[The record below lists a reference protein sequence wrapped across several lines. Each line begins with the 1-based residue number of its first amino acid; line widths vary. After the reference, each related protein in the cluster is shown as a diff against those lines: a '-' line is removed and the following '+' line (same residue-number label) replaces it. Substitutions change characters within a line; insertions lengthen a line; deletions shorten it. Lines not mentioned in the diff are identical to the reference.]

1 MAEVLLRAAETHES
15 FRQDE
20 FQKALTYFRHY
31 YTRELDVARALASE
45 LLGSRR
51 LHEKALSR
59 VQKDAERVIEVRR
72 REDNLCHDGLMSSLR
87 EQLQTLQRNHQEE
100 ILLVRKASRDEDYSK
115 GVAYYLLQSQYDRGL
130 ASAQDEVQSKAS
142 ELESV
147 QKVRAALR
155 DLSTESL
162 RTSSESILTEQN
174 RYEQTL
180 LSEQGRRQDLKQLAY
195 EQFMTLTQER
205 AHSGE
210 DPSPGTRDQLKRDR
224 HTNEEVLCQV
234 EQARTR
240 LEMEKLHSPLVIPG
254 RGIPHRP
261 PMVRNPVVE
270 VYSPG
275 AATGVVTQVER
286 ILPHLLEVD
295 RMGVTMVDPSAA
307 ELTLRDLLE
316 GPYMEDDQ
324 LTPRVPFRFTSGHE
338 YGLNDI
344 QVVRIFDDR
353 LTSCGEFIQK
363 TLSRKVAGINDNS
376 HRKSTETVRE
386 YAWWIAVANRVMTIE
401 ISLDC
406 LIERDVDIDRR
417 TEDSYMIEDTSPG
430 NSATIEPW
438 TAPGLGDDTKNG
450 MAS

>member
-31 YTRELDVARALASE
+31 YTRELDVAWALASE

-147 QKVRAALR
+147 QK
-155 DLSTESL
+155 
-162 RTSSESILTEQN
+162 ESILTEQN

-210 DPSPGTRDQLKRDR
+210 DPSPGTRDQLKRER

-316 GPYMEDDQ
+316 GPYIEDDQ
-324 LTPRVPFRFTSGHE
+324 LTPRVPFRFTSGHVRCSE
-338 YGLNDI
+338 VRA
-344 QVVRIFDDR
+344 QV
-353 LTSCGEFIQK
+353 
-363 TLSRKVAGINDNS
+363 RK
-376 HRKSTETVRE
+376 
-386 YAWWIAVANRVMTIE
+386 
-401 ISLDC
+401 C
-406 LIERDVDIDRR
+406 
-417 TEDSYMIEDTSPG
+417 
-430 NSATIEPW
+430 
-438 TAPGLGDDTKNG
+438 
-450 MAS
+450 